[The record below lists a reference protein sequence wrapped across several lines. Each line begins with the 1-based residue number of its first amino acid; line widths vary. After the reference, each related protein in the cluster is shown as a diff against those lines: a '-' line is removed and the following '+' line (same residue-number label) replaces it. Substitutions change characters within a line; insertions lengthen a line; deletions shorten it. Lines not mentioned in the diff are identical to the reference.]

1 MGLYS
6 PDAPAVTTR
15 DPAAEASAT
24 LLAQME
30 MERGTGKFSEV
41 GRRIDM
47 EREFRPQY
55 AQLDLDSVRDQL
67 FGTTA
72 GTRTE
77 EYYEQVPRQVQSGS
91 WPQASAHA
99 SLLAYGL
106 PSAPA
111 KLLGRLGVPLGAPM
125 SGGTTTVYDT
135 VKKTRNVA
143 TPGGGE
149 GMLSLMARAQP
160 ELSRIQRDALSTQRA
175 GDIADVANLAGA
187 SRAAYEQLNPEG
199 AALLRRINA
208 LRMEEMENPY
218 AMSEGQRRGS
228 EQNVR
233 GAQSVRGMGM
243 GPTDAFQE
251 AMYLGDRQR
260 GLYNERMQGAG
271 QTIGLNQSFYGDP
284 FQQILG
290 RPGGSNP
297 QGLYAQAKEGV
308 QNVFDPYSSYFG
320 NAYGFNANAQNASAI
335 AEANNSAAITGA
347 MFGAVGQLG
356 GATIGAGLGKGGFMR
371 S

>member
-67 FGTTA
+67 FGTTS

-77 EYYEQVPRQVQSGS
+77 EYTEQVPRQVWEDAKELPPGMN
-91 WPQASAHA
+91 P
-99 SLLAYGL
+99 LLFRALTKDPKG
-106 PSAPA
+106 
-111 KLLGRLGVPLGAPM
+111 KLT
-125 SGGTTTVYDT
+125 GGKFTTVYDP
-135 VKKTRNVA
+135 VKKTRTIS
-143 TPGGGE
+143 TPGGE

-160 ELSRIQRDALSTQRA
+160 ELSRIQQDALSTQRA

-218 AMSEGQRRGS
+218 AMSASQRRGS

-347 MFGAVGQLG
+347 MFGAAGQLG
-356 GATIGAGLGKGGFMR
+356 GAGIIAA
-371 S
+371 